1 MAKKSICH
9 VTSVHNWDDI
19 RIFKKQCVSL
29 AKYFDKV
36 HLVAPNGP
44 NGTFNGVNVTCVE
57 NKYKGRIKRI
67 LYFRKQII
75 NAALKL
81 DADIYQFHD
90 PELLSFV
97 SYFKR
102 KGKIV
107 IYDSHEDVPET
118 ILTKKWIPSKM
129 IRKVI
134 SSIFDRFE
142 KRTVSKCDGLISVL
156 PGITEKFNCKHSETI
171 YNFPLVDEVE
181 NIYKTYNTS
190 DPFRIVYNGGLTE
203 IRGLEQICLAFNL
216 LKDKGY
222 ELHLMGKWESEEFKQ
237 KCLGQAQ
244 FTSKI
249 HDYGMIS
256 YEECQ
261 KHLKNA
267 HLGIIAFHPVKN
279 HVYSLPNKSFEYIMN
294 GLPMVISNF
303 EFWKKEFKEVA
314 KFADPLNPQEIADAI
329 EDVRL
334 NYDSFIQKTIS
345 FRDKVV
351 KEQSWASQEEKLV
364 AFYKEIIG

>member
-142 KRTVSKCDGLISVL
+142 KRIVRNCDGLISVL
-156 PGITEKFNCKHSETI
+156 PEITNKFTCKHTETI
-171 YNFPLVDEVE
+171 YNYPIIQETKKNRAKSVTRL
-181 NIYKTYNTS
+181 IY
-190 DPFRIVYNGGLTE
+190 VGGLTR
-203 IRGLEQICLAFNL
+203 IRGIKDICEALNHL
-216 LKDKGY
+216 DSGY
-222 ELHLMGKWESEEFKQ
+222 ELMLVGKWESEEFRN
-237 KCLGQAQ
+237 
-244 FTSKI
+244 
-249 HDYGMIS
+249 
-256 YEECQ
+256 ECHQ
-261 KHLKNA
+261 V
-267 HLGIIAFHPVKN
+267 VKDSGRLLDKGLVDFETCQTYLETADIGLAMLHKVPN
-279 HVYSLPNKSFEYIMN
+279 YMNSLPIKAYEYAIN
-294 GLPMVISNF
+294 QLPTLMSDIPYW
-303 EFWKKEFKEVA
+303 EKEFKN
-314 KFADPLNPQEIADAI
+314 FAVFTDPLNHQLIAENIRSIKA
-329 EDVRL
+329 
-334 NYDSFIQKTIS
+334 NYQDHLSNVLS
-345 FRDKVV
+345 FREKIIAG
-351 KEQSWASQEEKLV
+351 KNWSIEEQKLV
-364 AFYKEIIG
+364 VFYRKIIG